1 MFVLGLPIYRV
12 IDHQQS
18 GSNKGNL
25 GGDALGEGH
34 YRSNPKESRGD
45 WPLS

>member
-18 GSNKGNL
+18 GSIQGNL
-25 GGDALGEGH
+25 GGDALGEGQ
-34 YRSNPKESRGD
+34 YRSYPKESRGD
-45 WPLS
+45 WLLS